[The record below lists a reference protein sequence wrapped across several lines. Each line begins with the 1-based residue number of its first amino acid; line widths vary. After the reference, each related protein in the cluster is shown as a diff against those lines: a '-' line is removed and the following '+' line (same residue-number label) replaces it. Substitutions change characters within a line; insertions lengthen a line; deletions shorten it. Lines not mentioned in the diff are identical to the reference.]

1 MRTRVRFDPKKSRSD
16 THTYEAGAYV
26 GAMDRERGSA
36 SVEHA
41 ALVLLAALVAG
52 AVVALVLGGPE
63 RRDGAL
69 ASAIAFKQGCAVRY
83 PDPCWQD
90 PLTEAY
96 GRALA
101 GAVRAF
107 APAPEARVGPG
118 GVGLVG
124 VDYRRCRQASCAA
137 AASERL
143 TTANRRT
150 TAFTS
155 IRDDRRTSGTVT
167 IYYWVYR
174 PTIGWERITKTI
186 DGAAIAAHAAT
197 PLLESQS
204 PALVP
209 LETLLGRDDASF
221 AAGEEPPW
229 RNRIESRWGR

>member
-124 VDYRRCRQASCAA
+124 VDYRRCRQPSCAIA
-137 AASERL
+137 ADGRL
-143 TTANRRT
+143 TTSNRLI
-150 TAFTS
+150 TAFTAV
-155 IRDDRRTSGTVT
+155 RDERRGAGTVA
-167 IYYWVYR
+167 IDYWIYR
-174 PTIGWERITKTI
+174 PTIGWERIRRTV
-186 DGAAIAAHAAT
+186 DGAAIAVHAKT
-197 PLLESQS
+197 PLLESAS

-209 LETLLGRDDASF
+209 LETLLGRDDARF
-221 AAGEEPPW
+221 AAAEEPPW
-229 RNRIESRWGR
+229 RNLIESRWGR